1 MNIEDIPI
9 MATTI
14 AVISRFIFMWL
25 LYVNKS
31 TNTYSLTF
39 CVLSIISSSMWLN
52 YSLTINNISLVYRS
66 ATEIGLL
73 GISMMYIIRNKIKSR
88 KETLPLNS

>member
-39 CVLSIISSSMWLN
+39 CVLSIVSSSMWLKYAN
-52 YSLTINNISLVYRS
+52 DINNVSLVYRS
-66 ATEIGLL
+66 STEIGLL
-73 GISMMYIIRNKIKSR
+73 GVSMVYIIRNKIRSYAVI
-88 KETLPLNS
+88 LPI